1 MDAPIPKQYL
11 PLCGKPV
18 LRHTIEKFAEF
29 PLVQCVMG
37 EGHDDLYAQA
47 VEGLDILP
55 PVYGGSTRQESVKK
69 GLQALKAHTPRLVLI
84 HDAARPC
91 INSQDIHKLIHR
103 LEHCDAATLAMP
115 VNETLHRDGVPIDRD
130 NVWMI
135 QTPQGFDFKKILAA
149 HVSTDHNFTDDLS
162 LFRAC
167 YPNDSFEYVSCGRH
181 NIKIT
186 TQDDLT
192 MAEHLLRNTMET
204 RVGSGFDVHAFSEGE
219 AKSIRL
225 CGIDIPY
232 SRSLSGHSDADVGLH
247 ALTDA
252 ILGALGEGDIGT
264 HFPPSDDN
272 FKNMDSHVFLDKSVD
287 MLRARGGKL
296 VHMDLTI
303 IGERPK
309 IRPFQEEIKNHL
321 ADYLKLSTDRV
332 SIKATTTE
340 RLGFTGREEGLAA
353 QATVTIQVPAS

>member
-1 MDAPIPKQYL
+1 
-11 PLCGKPV
+11 
-18 LRHTIEKFAEF
+18 
-29 PLVQCVMG
+29 
-37 EGHDDLYAQA
+37 
-47 VEGLDILP
+47 
-55 PVYGGSTRQESVKK
+55 
-69 GLQALKAHTPRLVLI
+69 
-84 HDAARPC
+84 
-91 INSQDIHKLIHR
+91 
-103 LEHCDAATLAMP
+103 
-115 VNETLHRDGVPIDRD
+115 
-130 NVWMI
+130 
-135 QTPQGFDFKKILAA
+135 
-149 HVSTDHNFTDDLS
+149 
-162 LFRAC
+162 
-167 YPNDSFEYVSCGRH
+167 
-181 NIKIT
+181 
-186 TQDDLT
+186 